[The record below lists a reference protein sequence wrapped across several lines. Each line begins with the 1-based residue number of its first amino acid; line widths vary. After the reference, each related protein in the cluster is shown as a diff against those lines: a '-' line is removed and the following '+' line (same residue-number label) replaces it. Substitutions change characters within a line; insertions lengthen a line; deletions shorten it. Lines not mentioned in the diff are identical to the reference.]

1 MPLVM
6 YNLKCE
12 TVFLQITL
20 YVSIKEM
27 STLLSDESMRGTDK
41 VKTDKVEWQS
51 IMGWLLAGQ
60 TFQFS
65 SLF

>member
-6 YNLKCE
+6 CNLKCE

-41 VKTDKVEWQS
+41 VKTDKVE
-51 IMGWLLAGQ
+51 
-60 TFQFS
+60 
-65 SLF
+65 